1 MTAVPLAEASDAASY
16 GGKATELGAAIRGG
30 LPVPGGFALSVA
42 AVDAIKAGDT
52 SACALV
58 DRMYAELGGGPVAA
72 RSSAIGEDGQHASFA
87 GQHVTKLN
95 VVSASQLHEA
105 IIEVRES
112 GFVAS
117 AVAYRHRSGVAGP
130 PRIAV
135 VVQRLV
141 VADLAGVLFTRCP
154 VSGRDERVIEAA
166 RGLGEA
172 VVAGLVNPERI
183 RLARDGRLLERT
195 APDQDLMIVA
205 RDGGGTEERPIADR
219 RAAVLQDHHVRA
231 LHELALRVEAVFGDA
246 GHDLEWAFTGDTL
259 HLLQRRPITR

>member
-1 MTAVPLAEASDAASY
+1 VIAAPLVEATSPEQF
-16 GGKATELGAAIRGG
+16 GGKAVELGAAIRGG

-42 AVDAIKAGDT
+42 AVDAVKQGDAA
-52 SACALV
+52 ACALV
-58 DRMYAELGGGPVAA
+58 ERMYTELGGGPVAA
-72 RSSAIGEDGQHASFA
+72 RSSAVGEDGQHASFA

-95 VVSASQLHEA
+95 VVSMSQLHEA

-141 VADLAGVLFTRCP
+141 IAELAGVLFTRCP

-166 RGLGEA
+166 RGLGES
-172 VVAGLVNPERI
+172 VVAGLINPERVRI
-183 RLARDGRLLERT
+183 DRTGRVIERT

-205 RDGGGTEERPIADR
+205 RAGGGTEEQPIADR

-231 LHELALRVEAVFGDA
+231 LHELALRVETVFGNG
-246 GHDLEWAFTGDTL
+246 GHDLEWAFAGDAL